1 MNVIHSYP
9 KIYTIGHK
17 MIKEIFSSQV
27 LVEEKIDGSQFSF
40 MKDIDDNLYFRSKN
54 VDITLD
60 AVPDLFQNAVNYLIS
75 IKDKIRP
82 NLIYRGECLKTNKHN
97 VLAYQRVPKHN
108 FIGFDIENVLA
119 DFISDYSKKQELF
132 SELDLETAPLL
143 YEGIIN
149 SKEDLEQFLSASPLL
164 GGDKIEGVVVKN
176 YNLSLYDSGIM
187 IGKYVADSFK
197 ETFKDNIVSKSNV
210 YEKLINSLKT
220 ENRWRKAVQ
229 HLQEAGKL
237 ENSMRDI
244 PRLLQEVYNDVI
256 EEESDYIKE
265 FLYKS
270 FIDKINRDITRGLP
284 EWYKN
289 YLLENDYEV

>member
-27 LVEEKIDGSQFSF
+27 LVEEKIDGSQLSF

-143 YEGIIN
+143 YEGNIN
-149 SKEDLEQFLSASPLL
+149 SKEDLEQFLSTSPLL

-187 IGKYVADSFK
+187 IGKYVADSFR
-197 ETFKDNIVSKSNV
+197 ESFKDNIVSKSNV

-270 FIDKINRDITRGLP
+270 FIAEIKRGVTKGLP